1 MLALLIPLS
10 AQNHISPSRNPQQ
23 VIINVDDNGRYDNNS
38 QPDSVKVVC
47 WSPENNLMKIGY
59 TQQGRYFF
67 NSTIWRP
74 GQVQVRAS
82 YPNRFYDDKNIPIGR
97 YEPRDE
103 NITPLSKCAD
113 VRTILVIDQTYSHN
127 ADSLIKIG
135 IRQGYEICKT
145 HELPSSLELENYDVV
160 IDFDGSRLYGES
172 FMSDEVL
179 QEHFD
184 LLYQY
189 AENGG
194 KIINFG
200 DFRNDDYWDI
210 FSCWDTFFLG
220 INSVMNGFIN
230 NPITGGMSIAYNEPA
245 PHDDYMPY
253 SGWSTTIFEPM
264 PFRQGTRAMAIEAGE
279 TGRFDWYPG
288 FGFAYFTDEG
298 QNTRAEMLN
307 AILANLFYTVDAP
320 EQPLPQEYSLSQNYP
335 NPFNAK
341 TNISFALPEETE
353 VSIRIYNI
361 TGQLVETLSPGL
373 LPAGN
378 HNVTWDANDAASGVY
393 FYTIDTG
400 AFTET
405 KQMTLLR

>member
-1 MLALLIPLS
+1 MKTIMMVMVAIIMIATIQTLS
-10 AQNHISPSRNPQQ
+10 AE
-23 VIINVDDNGRYDNNS
+23 
-38 QPDSVKVVC
+38 DS
-47 WSPENNLMKIGY
+47 SFTP
-59 TQQGRYFF
+59 F
-67 NSTIWRP
+67 N
-74 GQVQVRAS
+74 
-82 YPNRFYDDKNIPIGR
+82 
-97 YEPRDE
+97 
-103 NITPLSKCAD
+103 KCAD
-113 VRTILVIDQTYSHN
+113 VDSILVIDQLNSPN
-127 ADSLIKIG
+127 ADSLIAVAT
-135 IRQGYEICKT
+135 RLDYNLT
-145 HELPSSLELENYDVV
+145 TVNVLPDMLELDIYDVV
-160 IDFDGSRLYGES
+160 IDFDGSRQYGES

-194 KIINFG
+194 KVINFG
-200 DFRNDDYWDI
+200 DFENDDYFDV
-210 FSCWDTFFLG
+210 FYTFT
-220 INSVMNGFIN
+220 SDPVMLNHAMAGVSYNRCTSGLIVD
-230 NPITGGMSIAYNEPA
+230 YNEPA
-245 PHDDYMPY
+245 PHCDYWPRDDNGRTAFEGLPY
-253 SGWSTTIFEPM
+253 YPGKRGVTVVI
-264 PFRQGTRAMAIEAGE
+264 GE
-279 TGRFDWYPG
+279 TGRFDWYNG

-298 QNTRAEMLN
+298 QNTREELLN

-320 EQPLPQEYSLSQNYP
+320 EQELPQEYSLSQNYP

-400 AFTET
+400 AFIET
-405 KQMTLLR
+405 KQMTLLK

>member
-23 VIINVDDNGRYDNNS
+23 VIINVDDNGRYDNNG
-38 QPDSVKVVC
+38 QPDSIKVVC

-74 GQVQVRAS
+74 GQVQIRAS
-82 YPNRFYDDKNIPIGR
+82 YPNRFYEDRNIPIGR

-103 NITPLSKCAD
+103 NITPLGKCAD
-113 VRTILVIDQTYSHN
+113 VNAILVIDEIDSHN
-127 ADSLIKIG
+127 ADSLIAVGSRIG
-135 IRQGYEICKT
+135 YNFT
-145 HELPSSLELENYDVV
+145 TANSLPDMLELNCYDVV
-160 IDFDGSRLYGES
+160 IDCDGQYGEQRLT
-172 FMSDEVL
+172 EQQL
-179 QEHFD
+179 QNHFD
-184 LLYQY
+184 LIYPY

-194 KIINFG
+194 KVINFG
-200 DFRNDDYWDI
+200 DFNNDDYFNI
-210 FSCWDTFFLG
+210 FNTFPSWPVLL
-220 INSVMNGFIN
+220 NRA
-230 NPITGGMSIAYNEPA
+230 IAGVSYNRCTSGLIVEYNEPA
-245 PHDDYMPY
+245 PHDDYSPRDDIIRTAFEGIPY
-253 SGWSTTIFEPM
+253 YPGKRGI
-264 PFRQGTRAMAIEAGE
+264 IVEAGE
-279 TGRFDWYPG
+279 TGRFDWYNG

-335 NPFNAK
+335 NPFNAQ

-353 VSIRIYNI
+353 VNIRIYNI
-361 TGQLVETLSPGL
+361 TGQLVEALSPGQ

-378 HNVTWDANDAASGVY
+378 HNITWDTRDAASGVY

-400 AFTET
+400 TFTET
-405 KQMTLLR
+405 KQMTLLK